1 LQATTSSQGTDC
13 ANCGT
18 ALAPEALV
26 CPNCRKFT
34 HSSQLDELAS
44 RARHL
49 SAVGQPSAAREF
61 WQEAL
66 RLLPPESSEHRAVQ
80 REIDKLDARLSPKPA
95 TDWKKRLGPFGVAI
109 AALLKYK
116 TALFLLLA
124 KGKFFISIFLF
135 LGLYWARFGWWF
147 AFGITASVLL
157 HEMGHY
163 VMVRRFGFAAELP
176 MFLPG
181 FGAFVKWNGA
191 NVDGSVR
198 AQISLAGPLFG
209 FFSGILF
216 YGVFLGTG
224 HLVWLALAQ
233 LAGWLNLLN
242 LIPVFIFDGAS
253 AMTALGAQARLA
265 VLLVS
270 IVMFFTLH
278 ESLFLFVAIATG
290 YRLIK
295 RDFPEESKQGI
306 AYYFIFLVLANGFL
320 SWFATNEAH
329 LRFGSQLSVQ

>member
-1 LQATTSSQGTDC
+1 MIPD
-13 ANCGT
+13 
-18 ALAPEALV
+18 ALV

-34 HSSQLDELAS
+34 HSRELDDFAS

-49 SAVGQPSAAREF
+49 SAIGQLGAAREF
-61 WQEAL
+61 WEAAL
-66 RLLPPESSEHRAVQ
+66 RLLPPDSSEYRAVV
-80 REIDKLDARLSPKPA
+80 REIQKLDARLSPKA
-95 TDWKKRLGPFGVAI
+95 AADWKKRLGPIGVGI
-109 AALLKYK
+109 AAILKYK
-116 TALFLLLA
+116 SALFLLLT
-124 KGKFFISIFLF
+124 KGKFFISILLF

-163 VMVRRFGFAAELP
+163 VMVRRFGFSAELP

-181 FGAFVKWNGA
+181 FGAFVKWKGA
-191 NVDGSVR
+191 NVDGGVR

-209 FFSGILF
+209 FFSGLLF
-216 YGVFLGTG
+216 YAVFLSTG
-224 HLVWLALAQ
+224 QLVWLALAQ
-233 LAGWLNLLN
+233 IAGWINLLN

-278 ESLFLFVAIATG
+278 ETLFLLIAIATG

-295 RDFPEESKQGI
+295 RDFPEEARQGI
-306 AYYFIFLVLANGFL
+306 AYYFIFLILANGFL

-329 LRFGSQLSVQ
+329 LRFGNQLSVQ

>member
-1 LQATTSSQGTDC
+1 MSSQGTSC
-13 ANCGT
+13 ANCGA
-18 ALAPEALV
+18 ALAPDALV

-34 HSSQLDELAS
+34 HSRDLDELAS
-44 RARHL
+44 RARHFT
-49 SAVGQPSAAREF
+49 AVGQLPSARES
-61 WQEAL
+61 WETAL

-80 REIDKLDARLSPKPA
+80 REIEKLDGRLSPKPA
-95 TDWKKRLGPFGVAI
+95 TDWKKRLGPVGIAL

-116 TALFLLLA
+116 SALFLLLA

-147 AFGITASVLL
+147 GFGITASVLL

-163 VMVRRFGFAAELP
+163 LMVRRFGFSAELP

-181 FGAFVKWNGA
+181 FGAFVKWSGA

-209 FFSGILF
+209 FFSGLLF
-216 YGVFLGTG
+216 YGVYLSTG

-233 LAGWLNLLN
+233 LAGWINLLN
-242 LIPVFIFDGAS
+242 MIPVFIFDGAS
-253 AMTALGAQARLA
+253 AMTALGAQARIA

-270 IVMFFTLH
+270 IVMFFTLG
-278 ESLFLFVAIATG
+278 ESLFLFIAIAAG

-295 RDFPEESKQGI
+295 RDFPAEARQGV
-306 AYYFIFLVLANGFL
+306 AYYFIFLILANGFL

-329 LRFGSQLSVQ
+329 VRFGSQLSVQ